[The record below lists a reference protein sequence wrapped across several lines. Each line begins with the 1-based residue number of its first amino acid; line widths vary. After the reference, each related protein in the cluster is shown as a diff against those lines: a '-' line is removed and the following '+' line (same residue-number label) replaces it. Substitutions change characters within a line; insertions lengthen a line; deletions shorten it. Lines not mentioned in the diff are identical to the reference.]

1 MFKAQQVS
9 LAPSVLTQDL
19 VGESVLLNLE
29 SEEYFSQN
37 EVATR
42 MLAVLS
48 ASASIDA
55 AYDILLEEYDVEPE
69 KLRKDLFNFIEQLV
83 SAGLV
88 EVSAS

>member
-1 MFKAQQVS
+1 MYNSQQVS

-42 MLAVLS
+42 MLSVLS

-55 AYDILLEEYDVEPE
+55 AYDILLEEYDVEAE
-69 KLRKDLFNFIEQLV
+69 ELRKDLLNFIDKLV
-83 SAGLV
+83 DAGLV
-88 EVSAS
+88 EVTAL